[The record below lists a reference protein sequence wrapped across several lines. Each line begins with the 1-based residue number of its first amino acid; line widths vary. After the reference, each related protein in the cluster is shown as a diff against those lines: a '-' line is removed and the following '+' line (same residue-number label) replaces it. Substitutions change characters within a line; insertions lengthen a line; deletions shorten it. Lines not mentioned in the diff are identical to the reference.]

1 MLRFLLSVSLVLWHI
16 GLNGQQKPLVK
27 SSYIQRILNEKG
39 SIKYVNY
46 SSSIVLLDSLV
57 LKKDQSQQI
66 IKSEKASIITSS
78 GTGLVYKQTPYADS
92 TFHFSR
98 LDATLYD
105 GYNFDDIKF
114 IYHDT
119 LFSVGGFGFWRNN
132 GQVRYFAENNE
143 WELLFPEIPMGISNR
158 HIWNLDS
165 KKGLLYVITVDES
178 EKTIGLTI
186 NLSSHSWNTNN
197 DIAATFKTNILSSN
211 EKPIQIQ
218 LNEESG
224 SLLYYSDKVYY
235 LNIAKNELRLESNKL
250 LSNFFNKTSL
260 RLNSAFS
267 IGNKIFV
274 SNITNNSIDSI
285 SFQKD
290 NFSNEALPVFKIKKY
305 LSTSS
310 IILIALI
317 IISILGLIYYKL
329 ARKKIILFTE
339 FEKEFLKILLG
350 KKGKQVDIESL
361 NYLLGLSKKS
371 IEIQKKNRSEF
382 LNKLD
387 HKLKE
392 LLNSEEVIIIRV
404 KDDSD
409 KRIFLYQLHEGFFEQ
424 VNKLL

>member
-165 KKGLLYVITVDES
+165 KKGLLYVHAYVSLAECS
-178 EKTIGLTI
+178 AYWKGLAFQLH
-186 NLSSHSWNTNN
+186 NPSNME
-197 DIAATFKTNILSSN
+197 IL
-211 EKPIQIQ
+211 
-218 LNEESG
+218 
-224 SLLYYSDKVYY
+224 V
-235 LNIAKNELRLESNKL
+235 
-250 LSNFFNKTSL
+250 
-260 RLNSAFS
+260 AFLAV
-267 IGNKIFV
+267 FWY
-274 SNITNNSIDSI
+274 
-285 SFQKD
+285 FC
-290 NFSNEALPVFKIKKY
+290 NFS
-305 LSTSS
+305 
-310 IILIALI
+310 
-317 IISILGLIYYKL
+317 
-329 ARKKIILFTE
+329 
-339 FEKEFLKILLG
+339 FE
-350 KKGKQVDIESL
+350 
-361 NYLLGLSKKS
+361 N
-371 IEIQKKNRSEF
+371 
-382 LNKLD
+382 
-387 HKLKE
+387 
-392 LLNSEEVIIIRV
+392 
-404 KDDSD
+404 
-409 KRIFLYQLHEGFFEQ
+409 
-424 VNKLL
+424 